1 MFKDNTLFSRFD
13 ILFRKEL
20 ASGFFTQQE
29 LERIEDSLQGNREGY
44 ENYFNHLKNLV
55 IYMQINEP
63 QIFIDEVKLPSKSS
77 QKEQF

>member
-1 MFKDNTLFSRFD
+1 MFKDNSLFSRFD

-29 LERIEDSLQGNREGY
+29 LERIEDSLQDNREGY

-55 IYMQINEP
+55 LYMQINEP
-63 QIFIDEVKLPSKSS
+63 QIFIDEVKLPSQSS